1 MENNFVVIMAGGI
14 GSRFWPVS
22 KSLYPK
28 QFLDIFGT
36 GKSLIQSTYDRFA
49 AIVPK
54 ENIFIVTH
62 ETHFDIV
69 KEQLPQIPNDRIL
82 AEPIMR
88 NTAPCIAYAC
98 HKIKAINPDATIVVT
113 PSDHLILDENNFTE
127 SIAKA
132 LKAASKE
139 DRLIT
144 LGIRPSRPD
153 TGYGYIQY
161 LDGLD
166 KDGLDKEEF
175 KKVKTFTEKPNLDI
189 AQTFIQSGD
198 FLWNSGIFIWSV
210 NSITKALGRYV
221 YELNEIFAEGEKYL
235 NSEQEKQFIAL
246 AYQRCP
252 NISIDF
258 AVMEK
263 AENVY
268 VLPVTFGWSD
278 LGTWASVYELA
289 EKDFT
294 GNLSIPSKNV
304 MFYDS
309 KDCMVSVGEN
319 KLVVLQGVNNL
330 IIAESDDVLL
340 IIPRDQEQNLKQ
352 ILTDVKSKHGN
363 KYL

>member
-1 MENNFVVIMAGGI
+1 MKNNFVVIMAGGI

-22 KSLYPK
+22 KTLYPK

-36 GKSLIQSTYDRFA
+36 GQSLIQSTYNRFSSL
-49 AIVPK
+49 VPK

-62 ETHFDIV
+62 ETHVELV
-69 KEQLPQIPNDRIL
+69 KEQLPALPDNQIL
-82 AEPIMR
+82 SEPIMR

-98 HKIKAINPDATIVVT
+98 HKIKAINPDATIVVA
-113 PSDHLILDENNFTE
+113 PSDHLILDESNFLE
-127 SIAKA
+127 AISKA
-132 LKAASKE
+132 LKAASTE

-161 LDGLD
+161 I
-166 KDGLDKEEF
+166 DGLDKEEF
-175 KKVKTFTEKPNLDI
+175 KKVKTFTEKPTAEI
-189 AQTFIQSGD
+189 AKTFIQSGD
-198 FLWNSGIFIWSV
+198 FLWNSGIFIWSADAII
-210 NSITKALGRYV
+210 NALKLHL
-221 YELNEIFAEGEKYL
+221 YEVNEIFAEGQQYL
-235 NSEQEKQFIAL
+235 SSDKESQFIAL

-263 AENVY
+263 AENVF

-278 LGTWASVYELA
+278 LGTWGSVYDLS
-289 EKDFT
+289 EKDFS
-294 GNLSIPSKNV
+294 GNLAIPADNV

-309 KDCMVSVGEN
+309 KECMVSVGPE
-319 KLVVLQGVNNL
+319 KLVVMQGVDNM
-330 IIAESDDVLL
+330 IVAESENVLL
-340 IIPRDQEQNLKQ
+340 ILPRSQEHNLKQ
-352 ILTDVKSKHGN
+352 ILNDVKAKHGS

>member
-1 MENNFVVIMAGGI
+1 MKNNFVVIMAGGI

-28 QFLDIFGT
+28 QFLDLFGT
-36 GKSLIQSTYDRFA
+36 GKSLIQSTYQRFSE
-49 AIVPK
+49 IVPT
-54 ENIFIVTH
+54 ENIFIITH
-62 ETHFDIV
+62 ESHLEIL
-69 KEQLPQIPNDRIL
+69 KEQLPLVSDNQIL

-98 HKIKAINPDATIVVT
+98 HKIKSINPEAVIVVS
-113 PSDHLILDENNFTE
+113 PSDHLILDEKNFEE
-127 SIAKA
+127 SIVKA
-132 LKAASKE
+132 LNTATEE

-161 LDGLD
+161 LDG
-166 KDGLDKEEF
+166 KTKEEF
-175 KKVKTFTEKPNLDI
+175 KKVKTFTEKPNLEL
-189 AQTFIQSGD
+189 AKTFIQSGD
-198 FLWNSGIFIWSV
+198 FLWNSGIFIWSA
-210 NSITKALGRYV
+210 NSIIKALGKYV
-221 YELNEIFAEGEKYL
+221 YELNEIFSEGERHL
-235 NSEQEKQFIAL
+235 NSDTEKQFIAL

-263 AENVY
+263 ADNVY

-278 LGTWASVYELA
+278 LGTWGSIYDLA
-289 EKDFT
+289 DKDFS

-309 KDCMVSVGEN
+309 KNCMVSVKEE
-319 KLVVLQGVNNL
+319 KLVVLQGVDNL
-330 IIAESDDVLL
+330 IIAESDNVLL

-352 ILTDVKSKHGN
+352 ILTDVKSKHGS

>member
-1 MENNFVVIMAGGI
+1 MKNNFVVIMAGGI

-28 QFLDIFGT
+28 QFLDLFGT
-36 GKSLIQSTYDRFA
+36 GKSLIQSTYQRFSE
-49 AIVPK
+49 IVPI

-62 ETHFDIV
+62 ESHLEIL
-69 KEQLPQIPNDRIL
+69 KEQLPQVSDDQIL

-88 NTAPCIAYAC
+88 NTAPCITYAC
-98 HKIKAINPDATIVVT
+98 HKIKAINPEATIVVS
-113 PSDHLILDENNFTE
+113 PSDHLILDEKNFQE
-127 SIAKA
+127 SIIKA
-132 LKAASKE
+132 LNSASE
-139 DRLIT
+139 ENRLIT

-161 LDGLD
+161 IDGSA
-166 KDGLDKEEF
+166 KEEF
-175 KKVKTFTEKPNLDI
+175 KKVKTFTEKPSLEI
-189 AQTFIQSGD
+189 AKTFLQSGD
-198 FLWNSGIFIWSV
+198 FLWNSGIFIWSAD
-210 NSITKALGRYV
+210 SIIKALGKYV
-221 YELNEIFAEGEKYL
+221 YELNEIFAEGKKHL
-235 NSEQEKQFIAL
+235 NADTEKQFIAL

-263 AENVY
+263 ADNVY

-278 LGTWASVYELA
+278 LGTWGSVYDLS
-289 EKDFT
+289 EKDFS

-309 KDCMVSVGEN
+309 KNCMVSTKEE
-319 KLVVLQGVNNL
+319 KLVVLQGVDNL
-330 IIAESDDVLL
+330 IIAESDNVLL

-352 ILTDVKSKHGN
+352 ILIDVKTKHGN